1 MLAGGKNF
9 WKVKMIIFSNHW
21 TRGSAIDWNTV
32 LTQLQLG
39 SNYHKSSNSRP
50 VNVKLVTY
58 MSGVLSESAVLA
70 FIVKLP

>member
-1 MLAGGKNF
+1 
-9 WKVKMIIFSNHW
+9 
-21 TRGSAIDWNTV
+21 
-32 LTQLQLG
+32 
-39 SNYHKSSNSRP
+39 